1 MESYKVFRWWVRS
14 RWGLY
19 WCWHITWIS
28 LPGKRNSRIPELGSL
43 TGRALWK
50 SCQAECEFRKIT
62 LGQLAAAWWSILI
75 RCCLIAP
82 CSWVRSNYLKAM
94 PAFLNLAILSFKLSA
109 EYLCV
114 CFQLPRNVFLWNYNH
129 VWSFRRQR
137 EEKGKD
143 QEHRWFSSHGK
154 LTF

>member
-1 MESYKVFRWWVRS
+1 MESYKVFRGWSRS
-14 RWGLY
+14 RWGD
-19 WCWHITWIS
+19 CTDADIS
-28 LPGKRNSRIPELGSL
+28 HEFLFQGKEFRDTPELGSL

-62 LGQLAAAWWSILI
+62 LGQLAAWWSILI